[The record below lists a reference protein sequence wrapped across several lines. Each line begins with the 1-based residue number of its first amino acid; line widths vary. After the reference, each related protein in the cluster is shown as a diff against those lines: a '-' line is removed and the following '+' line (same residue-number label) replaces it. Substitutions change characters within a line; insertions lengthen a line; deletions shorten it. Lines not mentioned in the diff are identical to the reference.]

1 MQYPKSSMENLLTTK
16 DVMEM
21 LKVSRVTLHR
31 MRKDGLKYVKIGDLV
46 RFRPEDVKKFV
57 RENIEKQPA

>member
-1 MQYPKSSMENLLTTK
+1 MENLLTTK

-31 MRKDGLKYVKIGDLV
+31 MRKDGLKSVKIGDLV